1 MAHSHAPQSAG
12 GRHRRA
18 LLLAFALTAG
28 FMVVEFAA
36 GLITGS
42 LALMSDAAHMAT
54 DVVGLGL
61 AVAAITLANRPAGSQ
76 RTFGMYRLEVLAA
89 LANGLL
95 LIGVAGWVIIEAV
108 RRFQDPVE
116 IPGVPMLAVAVL
128 GLVVNILSFRLLR
141 RGAAESLNLKGA
153 SLEVLGDLLGSIG
166 VIVAAVVLLTTGWV
180 YADAII
186 GVGVGLFILPRT
198 FVLLRATVRVLLEAA
213 PPELPVGD
221 VSAAI
226 EAVHGVTAVH
236 DLHVWS
242 ITSGMNTVS
251 GHIVTAPGADSDV
264 VLSAVLTMLSSRFGI
279 EHATI
284 QCETAAFVEP
294 NKLAPI

>member
-1 MAHSHAPQSAG
+1 MAHSHALQSAG

-18 LLLAFALTAG
+18 LLIAFGITAG
-28 FMVVEFAA
+28 YMVVEFVV
-36 GLITGS
+36 GLVTGS

-61 AVAAITLANRPAGSQ
+61 ALAAITLANRPAGSQ

-95 LIGVAGWVIIEAV
+95 LIGVAVWVIIEAI
-108 RRFQDPVE
+108 RRFQAPVE
-116 IPGVPMLAVAVL
+116 IPGVPMLIVAVL
-128 GLVVNILSFRLLR
+128 GLIVNVVSFSLLR

-180 YADAII
+180 YADPII
-186 GVGVGLFILPRT
+186 GVGIGLFILPRT
-198 FVLLRATVRVLLEAA
+198 FILLRATVRVLLEAA
-213 PPELPVGD
+213 PPELPVTE
-221 VSAAI
+221 VAAAI
-226 EAVHGVTAVH
+226 EAVDGVAAVH

-251 GHIVTAPGADSDV
+251 GHVVTTAGAESDA
-264 VLSAVLTMLSSRFGI
+264 VLSAVQTMLGARFGI

-294 NKLAPI
+294 NRLAPI